1 MDAKRNFIY
10 ISCTAICAVFE
21 VALIKMEPDEE
32 ISQPSNSLVSELWH
46 MAWPVVSLNLLQV
59 VNGLLDRSFIG
70 HLPAAA
76 MSGHGASMSF
86 VFLLFSLAIAISIGA
101 GAIVA
106 RAFGA
111 KHVHEFRAGSQQAL
125 QVSIYTGL
133 ALGLLSYL
141 LAPLA
146 ARTVFKATDVEDI
159 KYITQFLQAYSFG
172 VPAICIIQVIAAC
185 LRSIGDT
192 KSPMVLSGIQILL
205 HIALN
210 FIFIFPQR
218 GWIPGLDLGLQ
229 GAGFALSASAWIAT
243 VLYIWHVRSTELGV
257 KFTLAFPQ
265 RLWLTRI
272 LKIAIP
278 SAFQAALRT
287 ASLTAFTLILSN
299 VPDHE
304 SAIAAMGTGFAIES
318 LMFAQA
324 FGLSAAASA
333 LVGQNLGAKNP
344 TRAEHIGWLAA
355 VVALVVAVVVSV
367 PVYLFVPSFAPAL
380 AGHKDNVVHEIVQL
394 VRLLCLTEPL
404 FCLAAV
410 LIGAMQGAGDTKRPL
425 WIGIFALW
433 FLRVPIALV
442 FALPAGANVIFGI
455 GLPVG
460 LAWGSYGAWVAMA
473 GTQGIQGILAAI
485 AWKIGKWKTVRV

>member
-1 MDAKRNFIY
+1 MEADA
-10 ISCTAICAVFE
+10 
-21 VALIKMEPDEE
+21 E
-32 ISQPSNSLVSELWH
+32 ISEPKLSLVSELWH

-70 HLPAAA
+70 HLPESA

-86 VFLLFSLAIAISIGA
+86 VFLLFSLAVALSIGA

-125 QVSIYTGL
+125 QVAMYGGVV
-133 ALGLLSYL
+133 LGFVAFV
-141 LAPLA
+141 LAPVA
-146 ARTVFKATDVEDI
+146 AHTVFKSTDVDDI
-159 KYITQFLQAYSFG
+159 KYITEFLRAYSFG

-210 FIFIFPQR
+210 FIFIFPPR
-218 GWIPGLDLGLQ
+218 GWIPGLNLGLA
-229 GAGFALSASAWIAT
+229 GAGYALSTSAWIAT
-243 VLYIWHVRSTELGV
+243 ILYIWHVKSTDLHV
-257 KFTLAFPQ
+257 KFSLSPPQ
-265 RLWLTRI
+265 KLWLLRI

-299 VPDHE
+299 VADHE
-304 SAIAAMGTGFAIES
+304 AAIAAMGTGFAIES
-318 LMFAQA
+318 LMFSQA
-324 FGLSAAASA
+324 FGLSAATSA
-333 LVGQNLGAKNP
+333 LVGQNLGAKKP

-355 VVALVVAVVVSV
+355 GVALVAAVVIAI
-367 PVYLFVPSFAPAL
+367 PVYLLVPTFSPYL
-380 AGHKDNVVHEIVQL
+380 AGHKDAVVAQIVQL

-425 WIGIFALW
+425 WIGIIALW
-433 FLRVPIALV
+433 LMRVPLALV
-442 FALPAGANVIFGI
+442 MALPSGSNVIFGLALPI
-455 GLPVG
+455 GLG
-460 LAWGSYGAWVAMA
+460 LGSHGAWMAMA
-473 GTQGIQGILAAI
+473 GTQGIQGLMAAF
-485 AWKIGKWKTVRV
+485 AWKLGKWKTIRV

>member
-1 MDAKRNFIY
+1 
-10 ISCTAICAVFE
+10 
-21 VALIKMEPDEE
+21 MESEAEILQPDR
-32 ISQPSNSLVSELWH
+32 SLVSELWH

-70 HLPAAA
+70 HLPEAA

-86 VFLLFSLAIAISIGA
+86 IFLLFSLAIAISIGA

-111 KHVHEFRAGSQQAL
+111 KHVHEFRAGSQQAF
-125 QVSIYTGL
+125 QVSIYSGL
-133 ALGLLSYL
+133 VLGLVSFV
-141 LAPLA
+141 LAPVA
-146 ARTVFKATDVEDI
+146 ANTVFKASDVEDI
-159 KYITQFLQAYSFG
+159 KYITQFLQAYSIG

-205 HIALN
+205 HITLN

-218 GWIPGLDLGLQ
+218 GWIPGLNLGLQ
-229 GAGFALSASAWIAT
+229 GAGFALATSAWIAA
-243 VLYIWHVRSTELGV
+243 VLYIWHVRSTELNV
-257 KFTLAFPQ
+257 KFTLRFPQ
-265 RLWLTRI
+265 RLWVVRI

-299 VPDHE
+299 VANHE
-304 SAIAAMGTGFAIES
+304 AAIAAMGTGFAIES

-344 TRAEHIGWLAA
+344 TRAEHIGWLAGG
-355 VVALVVAVVVSV
+355 VALVAAILISI
-367 PVYLFVPSFAPAL
+367 PVYLLVPSFSPAL
-380 AGHKDNVVHEIVQL
+380 AGHKDNVVFQIVQL

-404 FCLAAV
+404 FCVAAV

-425 WIGIFALW
+425 WIGIIALW
-433 FLRVPIALV
+433 FLRVPLALV
-442 FALPAGANVIFGI
+442 MALPAGSNVVLGI
-455 GLPVG
+455 ALPVG
-460 LAWGSYGAWVAMA
+460 FGLGAHGAWIAMA
-473 GTQGIQGILAAI
+473 GTQGLQGFMAAF
-485 AWKIGKWKTVRV
+485 AWKVGKWKTIRV

>member
-1 MDAKRNFIY
+1 MEATQE
-10 ISCTAICAVFE
+10 SS
-21 VALIKMEPDEE
+21 EPD
-32 ISQPSNSLVSELWH
+32 ISLVSELWQ

-70 HLPAAA
+70 HLPEAA

-86 VFLLFSLAIAISIGA
+86 IFLLFSLAVAISIGA

-106 RAFGA
+106 RAFGGN
-111 KHVHEFRAGSQQAL
+111 HVHEFRTGSQQAL
-125 QVSIYTGL
+125 QVSIYSGF
-133 ALGLLSYL
+133 AIGILSYL
-141 LAPLA
+141 LAPVA
-146 ARTVFKATDVEDI
+146 ARLVFKSTDVEDI
-159 KYITQFLQAYSFG
+159 KYITQFLQMYSIG

-192 KSPMVLSGIQILL
+192 KSPMVLSGIQILF
-205 HIALN
+205 HILLN
-210 FIFIFPQR
+210 FIFIFPPR
-218 GWIPGLDLGLQ
+218 GWIPGLNMGLA
-229 GAGFALSASAWIAT
+229 GAGLALATSAWIAT
-243 VLYIWHVRSTELGV
+243 ILYIWHVRGTELGV
-257 KFTLAFPQ
+257 KFSLALPQ
-265 RLWLTRI
+265 RIWFLRI
-272 LKIAIP
+272 FRIAVP
-278 SAFQAALRT
+278 SGVQAGLRT

-299 VPDHE
+299 VPNHE
-304 SAIAAMGTGFAIES
+304 SAIAGMGTSFAIES

-355 VVALVVAVVVSV
+355 GVAFLASVIIAV
-367 PVYLFVPSFAPAL
+367 PVYLFVPNFAPSI
-380 AGHKDNVVHEIVQL
+380 AGYKANVVEQIVQL

-433 FLRVPIALV
+433 FMRVPLALLL
-442 FALPAGANVIFGI
+442 ALPAGAAIAFGLT
-455 GLPVG
+455 LPFG
-460 LAWGSYGAWVAMA
+460 YGMGAYGAWIAMA
-473 GTQGIQGILAAI
+473 GTQGIQGFMSAI
-485 AWKIGKWKTVRV
+485 AWKVGKWKTVRV